1 MMLKAKVIAI
11 GDEILIG
18 QIVNS
23 NAAYIG
29 QKLYEAGIPAYRMI
43 TISDEEQPLLDELK
57 DSMENYDVTIITGGL
72 GPTHDDLTKPVL
84 VKFFEDEL
92 IFNEEV
98 MKDVEQIFTS
108 RNIYMPEM
116 NREQAM
122 VPKSAKVI
130 RNKNGTAP
138 GMWFEKGGKIFVSM
152 PGVPY
157 EMRTM
162 MDEYVIP
169 TVKEYFKGKIDSVLK
184 YRTILTTG
192 IGESMLFEKV
202 GDLKEELGSGKLAY
216 LPSASG
222 VRMRVE
228 VIAKS
233 EEEAESRLDE
243 LERIIRDKA
252 GEYIYGTDDAKP
264 EEMIGEELKKRGL
277 TLSIAESCTGGRISA
292 AIVSVEGSSKYY
304 EGGVCSYSYDAKVDL
319 LGVNRE
325 ELEKHG
331 AVSEEI
337 AIQMVEGVR
346 KRFNTDIALSATGIA
361 GPGGGMPGKPVGMVW
376 IGYSDKSKTYA
387 KKFNFGND
395 RGRNIERTTVTA
407 LEILRRE
414 LNKMD

>member
-1 MMLKAKVIAI
+1 MLNAKVIAI

-29 QKLYEAGIPAYRMI
+29 EKFYEAGIPAQRMI
-43 TISDEEQPLLDELK
+43 TIGDEEQALLDELK
-57 DSMENYDVTIITGGL
+57 DSIENYDVTIITGGL
-72 GPTHDDLTKPVL
+72 GPTHDDLTKPIL
-84 VKFFEDEL
+84 VKFFGDEL
-92 IFNEEV
+92 VFDEEV
-98 MKDVEQIFTS
+98 MKDVEKIFTS
-108 RNIYMPEM
+108 RNVYMPQS

-122 VPKSAKVI
+122 VPKTAKVI

-138 GMWFEKGGKIFVSM
+138 GMWFEKEGKVFVSM

-157 EMRTM
+157 EMKTM

-169 TVKEYFKGKIDSVLK
+169 NVKEFFKGKIETVLK

-192 IGESMLFEKV
+192 IGESTLFEKV
-202 GDLKEELGSGKLAY
+202 GDMNEVIGEGKLAY

-222 VRMRVE
+222 VRLRVE

-233 EEEAESRLDE
+233 EDEADKRLDE
-243 LERIIRDKA
+243 LEKYITERA
-252 GEYIYGTDDAKP
+252 GEYIYGTGDAKP
-264 EEMIGEELKKRGL
+264 EEIVGEELKKKGL

-292 AIVSVEGSSKYY
+292 AIVSVAGSSEYY
-304 EGGVCSYSYDAKVDL
+304 EGGVCSYSYDAKVHL
-319 LGVNRE
+319 LGVDRE
-325 ELEKHG
+325 TLEKYG

-346 KRFNTDIALSATGIA
+346 KKFNTDIALSATGIA

-376 IGYSDKSKTYA
+376 IGYSDKNKTYA

-395 RGRNIERTTVTA
+395 RGRNIERTSATA

-414 LNKMD
+414 LSKMK